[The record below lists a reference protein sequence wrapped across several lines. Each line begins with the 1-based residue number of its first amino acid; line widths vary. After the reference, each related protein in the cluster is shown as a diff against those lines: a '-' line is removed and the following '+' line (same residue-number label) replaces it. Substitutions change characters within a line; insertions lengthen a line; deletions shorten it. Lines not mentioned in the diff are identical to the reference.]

1 MLRAAILSAF
11 FLAASAVAQDA
22 LEEAVQAI
30 ENNDFQS
37 AAPLLEK
44 ALEEHPENVSVRFNL
59 GFCYAQLNQDEK
71 AIEHYRAA
79 LDAQPELHAARSNLG
94 MLLMRQGRPAEA
106 VEHFEQAA
114 NARPEDAQAHFFH
127 ADALA
132 KSDAAEAAFDAYS
145 QSLAL
150 DPSFAPAALGRGQAL
165 AALERYGEAAQS
177 YRRAIEIDPS
187 LISMVLELA
196 EIVEQAGKTE
206 LALSLYGDHAAAKPG
221 EAAVAERIGLLLLRD
236 ERYAE
241 AAEALKPA
249 VAADP
254 TAASRAALA
263 EAYSKSEQLD
273 KAMTEWREA
282 VALAPSDY
290 DLRMRYANALLAG
303 RFFADASRNYLAATE
318 VDASRTEAWNGLAFS
333 LYKAE
338 NYIGAHKAL
347 QESASR
353 AQPVPA
359 SVYLRALIEDTLKMY
374 KEAKV
379 SYEAFLAA
387 KSGMEDEEWKAEQ
400 RLKLIR
406 RVLRN
411 R

>member
-1 MLRAAILSAF
+1 MLRTAILSAF
-11 FLAASAVAQDA
+11 FLAASVLAQDA
-22 LEEAVQAI
+22 FEQAVQAI
-30 ENNDFQS
+30 ENNDFQT

-44 ALEEHPENVSVRFNL
+44 ALQEHPANVSIRFNL
-59 GFCYAQLNQDEK
+59 GFCYAQLNRDDK
-71 AIEHYRAA
+71 AIEHYSAA
-79 LDAQPELHAARSNLG
+79 LEAEPELHAARSNLG
-94 MLLMRQGRPAEA
+94 MLLMRQDRPAEA

-114 NARPEDAQAHFFH
+114 SARPEDSKIHFFY

-132 KSDAAEAAFDAYS
+132 KSGNADAAVDAYS
-145 QSLAL
+145 RSLAL
-150 DPSFAPAALGRGQAL
+150 EPSFAPAALGRGQAL

-177 YRRAIEIDPS
+177 YRRAIELDPG
-187 LISMVLELA
+187 LISMGLELA
-196 EIVEQAGKTE
+196 EIVEQAGNTE
-206 LALSLYGDHAAAKPG
+206 LALSLYRDHAAAKPD

-241 AAEALKPA
+241 AAAALEPA

-263 EAYSKSEQLD
+263 EAYSKSDQLE
-273 KAMTEWREA
+273 KAMSERREA
-282 VALAPSDY
+282 VALAPGDY

-303 RFFADASRNYLAATE
+303 RFFADASRHYLAATE
-318 VDASRTEAWNGLAFS
+318 IDTSRPEAWNGLAFS

-347 QESASR
+347 LESASR
-353 AQPVPA
+353 AEPVPA

-374 KEAKV
+374 EEAKV
-379 SYEAFLAA
+379 SYETFLAA
-387 KSGMEDEEWKAEQ
+387 KSGMEDEEWKSEQ
-400 RLKLIR
+400 RLKLIT